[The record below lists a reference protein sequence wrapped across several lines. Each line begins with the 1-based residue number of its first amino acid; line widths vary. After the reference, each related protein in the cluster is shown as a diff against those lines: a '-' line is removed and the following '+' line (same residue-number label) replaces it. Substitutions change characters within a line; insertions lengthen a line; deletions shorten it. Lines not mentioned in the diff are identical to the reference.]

1 MSSKSIVLITGGN
14 TGLGYE
20 TVKQL
25 LQSSKT
31 YHILLGSRKVAKAEE
46 AIASLEKEV
55 PQTSST
61 IEAVQVDVEEDGSIQ
76 QAFEA
81 VKAKHDRVDVL
92 INNAGA
98 GFDTEIKSG
107 ALSAR
112 EGWNKAWNVNV
123 TGTHIMTETFAPLL
137 LASGSP
143 RLLFIA
149 SGTSTLSG
157 ISTAIEGGG
166 GGINQTIP
174 PKGWPKP
181 VAGMSFTSYQSSK
194 TGMNMMM
201 LNWHRTFKAD
211 GVKVFAVSPGFLA
224 TGLGGFGVEK
234 LKAMGAMD
242 VSEGGKMVVSTV
254 EGARDEH
261 AGKVVRRDGVQPW

>member
-1 MSSKSIVLITGGN
+1 MSASTIVVITGGN

-31 YHILLGSRKVAKAEE
+31 YHVLLGSRNVNKASD
-46 AIASLEKEV
+46 AIKSLQGEV
-55 PQTSST
+55 PDTKSAL
-61 IEAVQVDVEEDGSIQ
+61 EPLQVDIENDDSIQ
-76 QAFEA
+76 KAFET
-81 VKAKHDRVDVL
+81 VRTKHGRVDVL

-98 GFDTEIKSG
+98 GFDNEIKTG
-107 ALSAR
+107 AMSAR
-112 EGWNKAWNVNV
+112 EGWNKAWNINV
-123 TGTHIMTETFAPLL
+123 TGTNIMTETFAPLL
-137 LASGSP
+137 LESSAP
-143 RLLFIA
+143 RLIFIA

-157 ISTAIEGGG
+157 ISQAIEGG

-181 VAGMSFTSYQSSK
+181 PAQNAFTSYQSSK

-201 LNWHRTFKAD
+201 LNWHRIFKED

-224 TGLGGFGVEK
+224 TGLGGLGVEK
-234 LKAMGAMD
+234 LLAVGALP
-242 VSEGGKMVVSTV
+242 VSAGGEMVVSTI
-254 EGARDEH
+254 EGARDDQ
-261 AGKVVRRDGVQPW
+261 AGKVVRKAGVQPW

>member
-1 MSSKSIVLITGGN
+1 MSSSTIVIITGGN

-25 LQSSKT
+25 LQSIRT
-31 YHILLGSRKVAKAEE
+31 YHVLLGSRNIDKAHS
-46 AIASLEKEV
+46 AIETLRSEV
-55 PQTSST
+55 PDTKST
-61 IEAVQVDVEEDGSIQ
+61 LEPLQVDVEDDASIQ
-76 QAFEA
+76 GAFDT
-81 VKAKHDRVDVL
+81 VKSKYDHVDVL

-98 GFDTEIKSG
+98 GFDNEVKSG
-107 ALSAR
+107 AMSTR
-112 EGWNKAWNVNV
+112 EAWNKAWNINV
-123 TGTHIMTETFAPLL
+123 TGTNIMTETFAPLL
-137 LASGSP
+137 LASSAP

-157 ISTAIEGGG
+157 VSQAIESG
-166 GGINQTIP
+166 GGINQSIP

-181 VAGMSFTSYQSSK
+181 VVGNAFTSYQSSK

-201 LNWHRTFKAD
+201 LNWHRMFQKD

-224 TGLGGFGVEK
+224 TGLGGLGADK
-234 LKAMGAMD
+234 LKSFGAQP
-242 VSEGGKMVVSTV
+242 VSAGGEMVVSTV

-261 AGKVVRRDGVQPW
+261 AGKIVWRNGIQPW